1 MLGLKMCVLPRGTL
15 IQAWLTQFQVRVPM
29 PPKKLP
35 KMAENGLFWPFLA
48 LKPILNLVE
57 SHKIL
62 HAHVVDPN
70 QVVCNKYWNFEN
82 FKVPKFEK
90 KQFFSAYRSR
100 KMISLPPL
108 MLTDLDKIFIGGTSH
123 HGLPPCKTSSNFKCP
138 KFCLKIKNW
147 KKMTP
152 KIVFELVALSY

>member
-1 MLGLKMCVLPRGTL
+1 MANQVAPIMLGLKMCVLPRGTL

-35 KMAENGLFWPFLA
+35 KMAENGFFWPFLP

-70 QVVCNKYWNFEN
+70 
-82 FKVPKFEK
+82 
-90 KQFFSAYRSR
+90 
-100 KMISLPPL
+100 
-108 MLTDLDKIFIGGTSH
+108 
-123 HGLPPCKTSSNFKCP
+123 
-138 KFCLKIKNW
+138 
-147 KKMTP
+147 
-152 KIVFELVALSY
+152 

>member
-1 MLGLKMCVLPRGTL
+1 MGWTTRNNEKSGSYPSLKLAVEIQSSARGTL

-57 SHKIL
+57 NHEIL

-70 QVVCNKYWNFEN
+70 
-82 FKVPKFEK
+82 
-90 KQFFSAYRSR
+90 
-100 KMISLPPL
+100 
-108 MLTDLDKIFIGGTSH
+108 
-123 HGLPPCKTSSNFKCP
+123 
-138 KFCLKIKNW
+138 
-147 KKMTP
+147 
-152 KIVFELVALSY
+152 